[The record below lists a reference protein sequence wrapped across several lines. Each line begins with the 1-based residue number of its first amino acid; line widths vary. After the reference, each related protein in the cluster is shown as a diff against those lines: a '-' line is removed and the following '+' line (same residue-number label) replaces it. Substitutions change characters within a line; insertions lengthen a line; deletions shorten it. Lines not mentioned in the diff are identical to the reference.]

1 MRKFLFIFFL
11 AITISYKSNALI
23 LWPNPPPTYPLTE
36 YCPGMCFDIYDTIID
51 WQPDTSLYH
60 RRVVVFMRNPVNIFN
75 YTGDFADTLY
85 IPKGNYRFKYCFQD
99 TGNYVMS
106 YWLTRKDSL
115 GVEFGRH
122 LFSVL
127 YFKIK
132 PCLPIAIFNS
142 NRDTICND
150 ACIFLKDSSQQ
161 NATSWQWQFEGSN
174 NETFTGKS
182 PPEICY
188 ENSGIYP
195 IKLIAS
201 NRFGS
206 DTATKN
212 IVVTGCNDCVLT
224 PTAFTPNND
233 GINDGFKAYS
243 NCVLDEYKIQIY
255 NRWSN
260 LVFESDDINN
270 SWNGKYKEIECEP
283 DVYSY
288 LITYKNSLK
297 NKVEYKKGN
306 ITLLK

>member
-11 AITISYKSNALI
+11 AITISYKSNAQIVLSY
-23 LWPNPPPTYPLTE
+23 PPPTYPMTQ

-51 WQPDTSLYH
+51 YQIDTSLFYRH
-60 RRVVVFMRNPVNIFN
+60 VIVFMRNPAYIFN
-75 YTGDFADTLY
+75 YTGDFIDTLY
-85 IPKGNYRFKYCFQD
+85 VPKANFRFKYCFQD
-99 TGNYVMS
+99 TGNYVMAE
-106 YWLTRKDSL
+106 WLTKVNQF
-115 GVEFGRH
+115 GEEFGRH
-122 LFSVL
+122 WFGVL
-127 YFKIK
+127 YFRIS
-132 PCLPIAIFNS
+132 PCPPIAIFNS
-142 NRDTICND
+142 DKDTVCND
-150 ACIFLKDSSQQ
+150 ACITLKDTSQQ
-161 NATSWQWQFEGSN
+161 QPTSWQWQFEGSN

-212 IVVTGCNDCVLT
+212 IVITGCNDCVLT

-283 DVYSY
+283 DVYLY